1 MGFEVQSFEEEV
13 IEVSYKKPVVV
24 DFWAPWCGPC
34 RVLGPVI
41 EKLAGEQSD
50 LWDLVKV
57 NSDDHPEISTRFEIK
72 GIPAVK
78 MFVGGVVVDEFTG
91 SLPEPAIRQWLEK
104 ALPSEAKN
112 LLREAE
118 HLLDA
123 GDRVAAGELLDRVL
137 ESEPANPTAAG
148 LRAGLLAFSDPARA
162 LLLAQTAMTGE
173 PRVVQIA
180 GAVKTLS
187 ELLQKN
193 DLDNS
198 QEGSQEYAAAV
209 KALQEDRLN
218 DAFPLL
224 IEVLKKNRYLHDD
237 AARKLGVSV
246 FTVLGPGHPVTRAYR
261 RTFDMWLY

>member
-1 MGFEVQSFEEEV
+1 MGFEVQRFEEEV
-13 IEVSYKKPVVV
+13 IEASHKKPVVV

-57 NSDDHPEISTRFEIK
+57 NSDDHPEISARFEIK

-118 HLLDA
+118 QLWDA
-123 GDRVAAGELLDRVL
+123 GDLAAAGELLDGVL
-137 ESEPANPTAAG
+137 ENEPTNPTAAG

-180 GAVKTLS
+180 EAVHTLS
-187 ELLQKN
+187 ELLQKK
-193 DLDNS
+193 DLDDS
-198 QEGSQEYAAAV
+198 EEGSQDYAAAV
-209 KALQEDRLN
+209 EALKEDRIK
-218 DAFPLL
+218 DVFPLL
-224 IEVLKKNRYLHDD
+224 IEVLKKNRFLHDD

-246 FTVLGPGHPVTRAYR
+246 FTVLGPVHPVTRAFR

>member
-13 IEVSYKKPVVV
+13 IEASHKKPVVV

-41 EKLAGEQSD
+41 EKLAGEQSH

-57 NSDDHPEISTRFEIK
+57 NSDDHPEISTRFDIK

-78 MFVGGVVVDEFTG
+78 LFVGGVVVDEFIG
-91 SLPEPAIRQWLEK
+91 SLPEAAIRQWLEK
-104 ALPSEAKN
+104 ALPSEAKS

-118 HLLDA
+118 QLLDA
-123 GDRVAAGELLDRVL
+123 GEVVTAGELLDRVL
-137 ESEPANPTAAG
+137 EGEPTNPTAAG
-148 LRAGLLAFSDPARA
+148 LRAGLLTFSDPARA

-180 GAVKTLS
+180 AAVETLS

-193 DLDNS
+193 DLDDS

-209 KALQEDRLN
+209 RALQEDRLN

-246 FTVLGPGHPVTRAYR
+246 FTVLGPGHPVTQAFR

>member
-13 IEVSYKKPVVV
+13 IEASYKRPVVV

-137 ESEPANPTAAG
+137 EVA
-148 LRAGLLAFSDPARA
+148 
-162 LLLAQTAMTGE
+162 
-173 PRVVQIA
+173 
-180 GAVKTLS
+180 
-187 ELLQKN
+187 
-193 DLDNS
+193 
-198 QEGSQEYAAAV
+198 
-209 KALQEDRLN
+209 
-218 DAFPLL
+218 
-224 IEVLKKNRYLHDD
+224 
-237 AARKLGVSV
+237 
-246 FTVLGPGHPVTRAYR
+246 
-261 RTFDMWLY
+261 